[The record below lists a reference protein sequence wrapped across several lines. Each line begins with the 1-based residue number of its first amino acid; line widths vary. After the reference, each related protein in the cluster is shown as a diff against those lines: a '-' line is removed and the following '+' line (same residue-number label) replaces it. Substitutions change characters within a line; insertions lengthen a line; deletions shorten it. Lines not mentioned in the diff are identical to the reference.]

1 MRKYENVD
9 IIATLGAVV
18 ELNTE
23 HYKSDFKYDA
33 DMFKEAAIN
42 PDGENNRLLWLSRH
56 SGTECFPE
64 RDAYIIET
72 HAHTAWIYH
81 AEGNGDSLRAY
92 AVEITGLDNG
102 RVIGNLTELDYRQH
116 AAEVKKAAVPCVA
129 VFMKFK
135 SGKEMCMPYDV
146 FSRNSEGLYYKYGE
160 LDYQR
165 REPENEKDLQ
175 AMINISRAKR
185 DKESRPAQFKVNA
198 NNAKQPSIKE
208 KIAASRQE
216 LDRECNAAPPLA
228 ATKPN
233 RAGLEV

>member
-9 IIATLGAVV
+9 IIAALGAVV

-92 AVEITGLDNG
+92 AVEITGLANG
-102 RVIGNLTELDYRQH
+102 RVMGNLHELDYKQH
-116 AAEVKKAAVPCVA
+116 AAEVQNSAFHVA
-129 VFMKFK
+129 TVSVTYKD
-135 SGKEMCMPYDV
+135 GTDLRLPYKEWDGHRERL
-146 FSRNSEGLYYKYGE
+146 FNQHGE
-160 LDYQR
+160 ITRLR
-165 REPENEKDLQ
+165 REPENEGDIQSVLK
-175 AMINISRAKR
+175 NSRAKR